1 MVGLTAD
8 HYFIPNII
16 LKIRILF
23 LPVCNGGNDTKGND
37 LIAHLA
43 KVLVRSLEVCH
54 LFCAAILSP
63 LKCRRCPK
71 FHTTYRDI
79 APERRRCPILKDTY
93 RSAGVTAAA
102 SGALSRSP
110 GERRAVAA
118 EPACCEAAPL
128 IINDLH
134 TLLVAILQQADCVS
148 N

>member
-54 LFCAAILSP
+54 LFCAALLYPS
-63 LKCRRCPK
+63 
-71 FHTTYRDI
+71 
-79 APERRRCPILKDTY
+79 
-93 RSAGVTAAA
+93 SVVGVPNFTPPTA
-102 SGALSRSP
+102 
-110 GERRAVAA
+110 
-118 EPACCEAAPL
+118 
-128 IINDLH
+128 I
-134 TLLVAILQQADCVS
+134 
-148 N
+148 